1 MRKTI
6 LCNGCD
12 ASYTISFDMDEELY
26 KNSFCPFCGDDLD
39 DVLFEKAISQTVTEI
54 ITDSFSLIPYYAT
67 TLTTVTLKVAEE
79 AEVSNRIR
87 QEYWFDWR

>member
-26 KNSFCPFCGDDLD
+26 KTSFCPFCG
-39 DVLFEKAISQTVTEI
+39 EEIPETEYNI
-54 ITDSFSLIPYYAT
+54 DEVEDI
-67 TLTTVTLKVAEE
+67 EE
-79 AEVSNRIR
+79 
-87 QEYWFDWR
+87 